1 MNKIFYFLFIF
12 LLISN
17 CSLDTKTGLWSK
29 TEKLKTE
36 NKVKEKKIFEEK
48 KAYEKEFNKQLK
60 IKLNNNIK
68 EKSFINNL
76 TNNNYIIYF
85 DGSLKKISKY
95 KFSKIDQFVFFQPE
109 LLITKKNSLIFFDD
123 KGTILN
129 FNQNSKLIWKNNIYS
144 KSEKK
149 NNPILYF
156 AANNQMLIV
165 ADTIAKYYAIN
176 LINGELIWLKKI
188 WHLLILKLKYIRIN
202 FLL

>member
-36 NKVKEKKIFEEK
+36 NNVKEKNIFEEK
-48 KAYEKEFNKQLK
+48 KVYEKEFNKQLK
-60 IKLNNNIK
+60 IKLNNKIK

-76 TNNNYIIYF
+76 TNNNYIVNF

-95 KFSKIDQFVFFQPE
+95 KFSKIDQFSFFQPE

-129 FNQNSKLIWKNNIYS
+129 FNQNSTNFRSNFDAIW
-144 KSEKK
+144 
-149 NNPILYF
+149 
-156 AANNQMLIV
+156 
-165 ADTIAKYYAIN
+165 T
-176 LINGELIWLKKI
+176 
-188 WHLLILKLKYIRIN
+188 
-202 FLL
+202 

>member
-48 KAYEKEFNKQLK
+48 KVYEKEFNKQLK

-76 TNNNYIIYF
+76 TNNNYIINF

-95 KFSKIDQFVFFQPE
+95 KFSKIDEFAIFQPE

-129 FNQNSKLIWKNNIYS
+129 FNQNSQLIWKNN
-144 KSEKK
+144 
-149 NNPILYF
+149 L
-156 AANNQMLIV
+156 A
-165 ADTIAKYYAIN
+165 
-176 LINGELIWLKKI
+176 
-188 WHLLILKLKYIRIN
+188 
-202 FLL
+202 